1 MSRAHPN
8 RQRGLSFTGF
18 IFGAMLLVLT
28 SVLGLKLIPVYI
40 QYAQINKIFE
50 AISADPDMQKAPA
63 RDIRASFN
71 KRASIDDIKAIKAE
85 DIDVVS
91 DGGKPVL
98 TATYTVK
105 IPLVANISL
114 NIDFSCSSEPK

>member
-1 MSRAHPN
+1 MSN
-8 RQRGLSFTGF
+8 RQRGMSMPGF
-18 IFGAMLLVLT
+18 IFTAMLLVLA
-28 SVLGLKLIPVYI
+28 SIFGMKLIPSYM
-40 QYAQINKIFE
+40 QYAAINNVFA
-50 AISADPDMQKAPA
+50 AIAADPDMQKAPA
-63 RDIRASFN
+63 RDIRASFS

-98 TATYTVK
+98 TAAYAVK

-114 NIDFSCSSEPK
+114 IIDFSCSSEPK

>member
-1 MSRAHPN
+1 MRRAQPN

-85 DIDVVS
+85 DIDVLS

-98 TATYTVK
+98 TATYAVK

-114 NIDFSCSSEPK
+114 IIDFSCSSEPK